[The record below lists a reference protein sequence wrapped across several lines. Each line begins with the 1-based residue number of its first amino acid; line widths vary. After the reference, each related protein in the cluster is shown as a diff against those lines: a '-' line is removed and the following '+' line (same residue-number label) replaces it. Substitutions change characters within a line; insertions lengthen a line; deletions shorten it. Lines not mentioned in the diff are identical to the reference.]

1 MTRRVVA
8 LIAGTMLS
16 ALSGV
21 SPTPSQEPEKIG
33 TLLAAGDISWCP
45 GEGWTSA
52 KATGEIILDVIKQ
65 AKVPVRVLALGDLAY
80 KHGKEDQLACFA
92 KNWAGFDD
100 VLMPVPGNHEYD
112 TKDAAPFFRHFKD
125 NAFVHQNDD
134 AEPDEEHK
142 GENPR
147 WDKKGYFSLDFP
159 RKDGPWLI
167 VGLNDNFQEPPYMQ
181 DMATQ
186 MTWMEKRLD
195 ASALVGKTRCILAF
209 WHAPLFSSGQHGHEG
224 YRHPKPDAPLS
235 HERSMQVV
243 FRTLH
248 EHGASV
254 VLSGHDHDYEQFAPH
269 DADGKPAT
277 DGIRSFVVGTGGS
290 ILTKDF
296 YKKPFAATSEG
307 GPFGVVRGNQ
317 GVLKIDL
324 YEDYYTWEFLQ
335 IASEGPKKDITTG
348 PARQNCNNPR

>member
-8 LIAGTMLS
+8 LMVSTMLS
-16 ALSGV
+16 ALSV
-21 SPTPSQEPEKIG
+21 ISPTRSQEPEKIG
-33 TLLAAGDISWCP
+33 MLLAAGDISWCP
-45 GEGWTSA
+45 GEGWTRA
-52 KATGEIILDVIKQ
+52 KATGDIIRDVIKQ

-80 KHGKEDQLACFA
+80 RHGEKSQLECFT

-100 VLMPVPGNHEYD
+100 VLLPIPGNHEYD
-112 TKDAAPFFRHFKD
+112 TKDAAPFFSHFKD
-125 NAFVHQNDD
+125 NQFVHQNDD
-134 AEPDEEHK
+134 PEPNEGHK

-159 RKDGPWLI
+159 RQDGPWLI
-167 VGLNDNFQEPPYMQ
+167 VGLNDNFQEPAYKQ
-181 DMATQ
+181 DMAAQ
-186 MTWMEKRLD
+186 MKWMDKRLD
-195 ASALVGKTRCILAF
+195 SSALGGKTCILAF

-224 YRHPKPDAPLS
+224 YSHPKAEAPLS
-235 HERSMQVV
+235 HERPMQAI
-243 FRTLH
+243 FRALY

-269 DADGKPAT
+269 DADGKPAA

-290 ILTKDF
+290 RLTKDF

-307 GPFGVVRGNQ
+307 GPFGNVKGNQ

-335 IASEGPKKDITTG
+335 IASNGPKKDI
-348 PARQNCNNPR
+348 PALPTRQNCNKPR